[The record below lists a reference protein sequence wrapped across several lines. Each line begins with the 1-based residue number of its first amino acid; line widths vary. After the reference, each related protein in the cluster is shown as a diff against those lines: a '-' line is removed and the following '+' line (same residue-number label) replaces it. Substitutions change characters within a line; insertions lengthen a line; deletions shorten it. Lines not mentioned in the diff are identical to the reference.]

1 MLYFYVVTCANDVE
15 PFSELSEFVISVVN
29 LLLGLSSCKVWN
41 KIGR

>member
-29 LLLGLSSCKVWN
+29 LLGLSSSKVWN